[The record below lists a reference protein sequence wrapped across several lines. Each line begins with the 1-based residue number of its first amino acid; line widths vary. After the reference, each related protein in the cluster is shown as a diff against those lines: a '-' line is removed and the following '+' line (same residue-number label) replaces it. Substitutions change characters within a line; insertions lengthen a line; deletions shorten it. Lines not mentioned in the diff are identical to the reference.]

1 LNIYDI
7 IVYILLAITIGLVY
21 MYSRMRYLELERTLK
36 ELVGKT
42 EYVYKYLFESR
53 EKVRVKRIR
62 KRYIVFAILSEKR
75 FDKKVLEKTIRDYW
89 AKYLGSIMLT
99 KADPQIIYYEPSIN
113 RGVLRVAHKY
123 KYHAIALLGFIR
135 EINGSKCL
143 VIPLK
148 TTGTLKKARQILY
161 SLRRDLQ
168 K

>member
-1 LNIYDI
+1 LNIYDLIAYTVLLI
-7 IVYILLAITIGLVY
+7 IIGLIY
-21 MYSRMRYLELERTLK
+21 MYSRSKYLELKRNLK
-36 ELVGKT
+36 GLIEKT
-42 EYVYKYLFESR
+42 EYIYKYLFESR
-53 EKVRVKRIR
+53 EKTWIKRIR

-89 AKYLGSIMLT
+89 VKYLGSIMLT
-99 KADPQIIYYEPSIN
+99 RADPQIIYYEPSIN